1 MEQTVEKI
9 MADVLKISE
18 TDITD
23 KLTIDDIEAWDSLK
37 HMDLIVSLEQA
48 FNIEF
53 TFDEI
58 IIMTSVISIKR
69 ILNNKGVLET
79 WN

>member
-1 MEQTVEKI
+1 
-9 MADVLKISE
+9 MADVLKIDE

-23 KLTIDDIEAWDSLK
+23 NLTIDDLEIWDSLK
-37 HMDLIVSLEQA
+37 HMDLVVSIEQA
-48 FNIEF
+48 FNIEL

-58 IIMTSVISIKR
+58 IIMTSVVAIKR
-69 ILNNKGVLET
+69 VLDDRGVLGE

>member
-1 MEQTVEKI
+1 MKQTVEHI
-9 MADVLKISE
+9 MADVLKMNE

-23 KLTIDDIEAWDSLK
+23 NLTIDDLEAWDSLK
-37 HMDLIVSLEQA
+37 HMDLVVSIEQA
-48 FNIEF
+48 FNIEL

-58 IIMTSVISIKR
+58 IIMTSVVAIKR
-69 ILNNKGVLET
+69 VLNDRGVLGE

>member
-1 MEQTVEKI
+1 
-9 MADVLKISE
+9 MADVLKMAE

-23 KLTIDDIEAWDSLK
+23 NLTIDDFEAWDSLK
-37 HMDLIVSLEQA
+37 HMDLVVSIEQA
-48 FNIEF
+48 FNIEL

-58 IIMTSVISIKR
+58 IIMTSVVAIKR
-69 ILNNKGVLET
+69 VLNDRGVLGE

>member
-1 MEQTVEKI
+1 MKRTVENI
-9 MADVLKISE
+9 MADVLKMAE

-23 KLTIDDIEAWDSLK
+23 NLTIDDLEAWDSLK
-37 HMDLIVSLEQA
+37 HMDLVVSIEQA
-48 FNIEF
+48 FKIEL

-58 IIMTSVISIKR
+58 IIMTSVVAIKR
-69 ILNNKGVLET
+69 VLNDRGVLGE